1 MNVVEKKL
9 KKRNIKYIKRTVEEG
24 RESIDQLF
32 FHDPDGFMIEVCN
45 CEKLT
50 LVPLCS
56 CRARIRLPPDW
67 HNPPIA
73 IEIEN
78 GKQNGQFSNNNI
90 EEQLLGI
97 SCSK

>member
-1 MNVVEKKL
+1 MNVVEEKL

-32 FHDPDGFMIEVCN
+32 FHDPASFMIEVCTY
-45 CEKLT
+45 EKLT
-50 LVPLCS
+50 LDPLCS
-56 CRARIRLPPDW
+56 CRAHIRLPPDW
-67 HNPPIA
+67 HNPPIE